1 MDHRIKKANRKKK
14 KKKFSSLGFNASSN
28 ELEVD
33 YVHLSYGRENIR
45 HISLV
50 NQVFL

>member
-1 MDHRIKKANRKKK
+1 MDHRIKKPNRKKK
-14 KKKFSSLGFNASSN
+14 KKISSLGFTASSN

-33 YVHLSYGRENIR
+33 YVHLSYGTENIR